1 MKPIATWKMTGLAA
15 AGSLMAM
22 LPTAAETTITT
33 FDDFNLDTLF
43 AWSDATIVSS
53 PTDYSITDAGYGSGY
68 KNITPNIDA
77 TGETTIELT
86 VTLSGPPAANGKLGP
101 IVSLV
106 DADGTFVNFAWY
118 GQTLGRHVLTKP
130 LSAPTSVGN
139 AGSVAGLDLANLDAF
154 HLQLD
159 PGSFGTSG
167 AYTAVWENL
176 RLTGAPK
183 PRITTNSYNSA
194 TQEFTLVWTSRPGR
208 SYSLLYGAAVTD
220 SFNVLV
226 ADIPADDAST
236 TTTTT
241 VTMPSA
247 ATGFL
252 QIQEQ

>member
-1 MKPIATWKMTGLAA
+1 MKRIATWKTVVLAV
-15 AGSLMAM
+15 AGSLAAT
-22 LPTAAETTITT
+22 LPTAAETTIAT

-43 AWSDATIVSS
+43 YWSDATIVSS
-53 PTDYSITDAGYGSGY
+53 PTDYSITDVGYGSGY
-68 KNITPNIDA
+68 KNATPNIDA

-86 VTLSGPPAANGKLGP
+86 VTLSGPQAANGRLGP

-106 DADGTFVNFAWY
+106 DTDGTFVNFAWY
-118 GQTLGRHVLTKP
+118 GQTLGRHVLTKL
-130 LSAPTSVGN
+130 LSAPTTVVN
-139 AGSVAGLDLANLDAF
+139 AGSVEGLDVANLDAF

-167 AYTAVWENL
+167 AYTVVWENL
-176 RLTGAPK
+176 RLTGAPR
-183 PRITTNSYNSA
+183 PRITSNSYDPA
-194 TQEFTLVWTSRPGR
+194 TQEFTLAWTSRPGR
-208 SYSLLYGAAVTD
+208 TYSVLYAAAATD

-226 ADIPADDAST
+226 ADIPSDDAP

-252 QIQEQ
+252 RIQEQ